1 MVVKPKN
8 AYKRLRVTYILY
20 IVCFLHVSA
29 TSVARVK
36 CLVVVKMYGN
46 SPRTLFI
53 RIMRKS
59 EVTMNALPSF

>member
-1 MVVKPKN
+1 MVVKSTN
-8 AYKRLRVTYILY
+8 AYKRLIVSYILD

-36 CLVVVKMYGN
+36 CFVVVKMYGN
-46 SPRTLFI
+46 SPRMLFI

-59 EVTMNALPSF
+59 EGYDE